1 MEYIIKTTDK
11 LISLPSRGYY
21 KLGDSGEDI
30 AIISSFLA
38 FNFLGFET
46 KTGIKVDNMLGYYF
60 GKNLQIWTIQF
71 QKINNLTQDGNIGP
85 ITLKKLREY
94 GLKA

>member
-1 MEYIIKTTDK
+1 MEYIIKPTNK
-11 LISLPSRGYY
+11 KIVLPKRGYY

-38 FNFLGFET
+38 FNFLGFES
-46 KTGIKVDNMLGYYF
+46 KLNSKVDNLLGDYF
-60 GKNLQIWTIQF
+60 G
-71 QKINNLTQDGNIGP
+71 NNLLLWVKEFQMCNKLEVDGNIGP

-94 GLKA
+94 GLDA